1 MVDDNANIY
10 LIGTIFSTSRFL
22 GSLDTNL
29 SSKLKNSKRRIQYS
43 GLKLQKDTSSG
54 WNLVIVV
61 FWRCWLQIRAQHLE
75 IQNVRCNIANQNA
88 KSKKLC
94 REGLFVV

>member
-54 WNLVIVV
+54 
-61 FWRCWLQIRAQHLE
+61 
-75 IQNVRCNIANQNA
+75 
-88 KSKKLC
+88 
-94 REGLFVV
+94 